1 MSGELMRHFN
11 LRNLEQIRDT
21 APQTWATV
29 HCDDVATFSE
39 LVRCGFHLVDM
50 TGDFWTM
57 RRAG

>member
-1 MSGELMRHFN
+1 MRHFN

-39 LVRCGFHLVDM
+39 LARCGFHLVDM
-50 TGDFWTM
+50 TGDIWTM